1 MFFVIS
7 YGHLRRIFAM
17 NILVAV
23 VSFFVLGCRNDESSS
38 GDVAIDFI
46 IDMSNGKIGDK
57 WLNDEQKNKYM
68 NLANLESFQCY
79 QTMIRA
85 FSQLLVD
92 DRAKSLLT
100 SDEQNDLETIKKF
113 THEQQDRSTRFIA
126 NKVCTKLLILKHE
139 R

>member
-1 MFFVIS
+1 MFFVIPYS
-7 YGHLRRIFAM
+7 HLRRIFAM
-17 NILVAV
+17 NILVV

-38 GDVAIDFI
+38 GDVAIDLI
-46 IDMSNGKIGDK
+46 IDISNGKIGDK
-57 WLNDEQKNKYM
+57 WLNEEQRNKYI

-92 DRAKSLLT
+92 DRAKAQLT
-100 SDEQNDLETIKKF
+100 SDEQNDLEIIRKF
-113 THEQQDRSTRFIA
+113 TPEQQDRSTRFVA